1 MKNNKYAQFAVSVL
15 VLALV
20 TFGSAALV
28 AGL

>member
-1 MKNNKYAQFAVSVL
+1 MKKNKFTQFAISAL

-20 TFGSAALV
+20 ILGSAALV